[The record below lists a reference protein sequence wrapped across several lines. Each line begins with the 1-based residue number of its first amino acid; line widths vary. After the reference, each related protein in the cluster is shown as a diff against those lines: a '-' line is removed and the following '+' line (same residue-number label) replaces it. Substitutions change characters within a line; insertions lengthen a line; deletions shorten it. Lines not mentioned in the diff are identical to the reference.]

1 MKNIKSKRLQ
11 AFDIDGRK
19 SFKIEFSNYEFIQES
34 VYKNYEN
41 FDVKI
46 YTPEMIVCEKL
57 RALCQQTFEYR
68 KSIDSERHPK
78 GRARDFY
85 DIYYLVTNFK
95 IDIKNNLGL
104 LRSVFSAKQVELSV
118 LQYVESMYKLH
129 KADEASLQATVSPE
143 IYESFDV
150 VKSILN

>member
-1 MKNIKSKRLQ
+1 VLNSL
-11 AFDIDGRK
+11 
-19 SFKIEFSNYEFIQES
+19 
-34 VYKNYEN
+34 
-41 FDVKI
+41 
-46 YTPEMIVCEKL
+46 
-57 RALCQQTFEYR
+57 R

-150 VKSILN
+150 YFNYVIGLIKIILSQEI